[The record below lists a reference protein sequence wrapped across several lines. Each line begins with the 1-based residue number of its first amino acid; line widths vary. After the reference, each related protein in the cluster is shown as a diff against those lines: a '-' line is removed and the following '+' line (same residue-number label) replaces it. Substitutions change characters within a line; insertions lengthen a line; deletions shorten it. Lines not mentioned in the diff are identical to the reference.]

1 MLLLKIL
8 YYKKQTVNGMKHH
21 RSRFEIIACILE
33 ITNGNRVRQTE
44 ILYKTYLSH
53 NLLKEYLI
61 LLLQTGL
68 IEYIQGERSFRTTE
82 KGMRF
87 LHMFNQMGQ
96 LIVPKT
102 DFTKR
107 VDEQR

>member
-1 MLLLKIL
+1 
-8 YYKKQTVNGMKHH
+8 MKHH
-21 RSRFEIIACILE
+21 RSRSEIIACILE
-33 ITNGNRVRQTE
+33 VTNGNRVRQTE

-102 DFTKR
+102 DFTKK
-107 VDEQR
+107 VDEQRLRLSG

>member
-1 MLLLKIL
+1 LLKIL
-8 YYKKQTVNGMKHH
+8 YYTKANCKRYETSQEP
-21 RSRFEIIACILE
+21 SEIIACILE

-61 LLLQTGL
+61 LLLQTG
-68 IEYIQGERSFRTTE
+68 IIVYIQGERSFRTTG

-107 VDEQR
+107 VDKS

>member
-1 MLLLKIL
+1 
-8 YYKKQTVNGMKHH
+8 MKHH
-21 RSRFEIIACILE
+21 RSRSEIIACILE
-33 ITNGNRVRQTE
+33 ITNSNRVRQTE

-53 NLLKEYLI
+53 SLLNQYLI

-68 IEYIQGERSFRTTE
+68 IEYIQGERSFRITE
-82 KGMRF
+82 KGMRL
-87 LHMFNQMGQ
+87 LHMFNQIGQ

-102 DFTKR
+102 DFTKK